1 MIMLGHGYTKSKNY
15 HNVEANFYVQKFDNK
30 ISKTANE
37 NSQQSNFLSTEA
49 SFFIVSKVSIF
60 WKS

>member
-1 MIMLGHGYTKSKNY
+1 MIMLGHGYTKSENY

-37 NSQQSNFLSTEA
+37 NSQ
-49 SFFIVSKVSIF
+49 
-60 WKS
+60 